1 MNGPLS
7 HTFRRLADGR
17 GVFYGWFEA
26 MHSRFDVLLCG
37 ADEAASSALCRRIAD
52 ETDRIEGRLNR
63 FDEASEAWRFNRSGG
78 GRLHADPETLAVFAD
93 AARYRE
99 RTDGAFDIC
108 VRTPD
113 YTGEGD
119 CYRVDPSCDAIE
131 KTWPEAIV
139 DFGGYA
145 KGFALERARQCVVAA
160 GVPSALLS
168 FGNSSVC
175 AVGSHPSGQP
185 WQVGVE
191 NPLRRG
197 ECMTTVPLCDA
208 SLSSSGNTPRNRGH
222 IRSVAT
228 GRDRTDDRVVSVWG
242 PSPLDCEVLSTA
254 LFAATGEQ
262 RLRIFDNFPSVRA
275 RAMDFSASG
284 CSVTEFR

>member
-1 MNGPLS
+1 MKGSLS

-37 ADEAASSALCRRIAD
+37 ADEAALSALCRRIVD
-52 ETDRIEGRLNR
+52 ETDRLEGRLNR
-63 FDEASEAWRFNRSGG
+63 FDEASEAGRFNHSGG

-99 RTDGAFDIC
+99 RTAGAFDVCI
-108 VRTPD
+108 RTPD
-113 YTGEGD
+113 YDGSEA

-131 KTWPEAIV
+131 KVRPDALV

-145 KGFALERARQCVVAA
+145 KGFALERARQCVAAA

-197 ECMTTVPLCDA
+197 ECMATIPLCDA

-222 IRSVAT
+222 IRSIAA
-228 GRDRTDDRVVSVWG
+228 GCELTDDRIVSVWG

-254 LFAATGEQ
+254 LFAATDEQ
-262 RLRIFDNFPSVRA
+262 RRRILDNFPSVRA

-284 CSVTEFR
+284 FSVTEFR

>member
-37 ADEAASSALCRRIAD
+37 ADEAASAALCRRIAD

-63 FDEASEAWRFNRSGG
+63 FDEASEAWRLNRSGG

-131 KTWPEAIV
+131 KIRPEAVV
-139 DFGGYA
+139 DFGGGYA

-168 FGNSSVC
+168 FGNSCAGLCRGEPSVGT
-175 AVGSHPSGQP
+175 AVAGGRRESVAPGRVRRRDGP
-185 WQVGVE
+185 A
-191 NPLRRG
+191 LRRLVVLFG
-197 ECMTTVPLCDA
+197 QYASQPGTHPL
-208 SLSSSGNTPRNRGH
+208 
-222 IRSVAT
+222 
-228 GRDRTDDRVVSVWG
+228 GRHR
-242 PSPLDCEVLSTA
+242 P
-254 LFAATGEQ
+254 
-262 RLRIFDNFPSVRA
+262 
-275 RAMDFSASG
+275 
-284 CSVTEFR
+284 